1 MEGFGELLAGLI
13 RENDVYT
20 RCSLNQ
26 YLVLLANFGES
37 KEPEV
42 AERLRRGWKAFEEEE
57 GLLVELE
64 VKAVEVPNRK
74 EAM

>member
-1 MEGFGELLAGLI
+1 M
-13 RENDVYT
+13 
-20 RCSLNQ
+20 
-26 YLVLLANFGES
+26 
-37 KEPEV
+37 

-64 VKAVEVPNRK
+64 VQAVEVPNRK